1 MLKDSLRPTVL
12 FEWELYRIVIWEPFM
27 TGNFYA
33 QLKATNSNNT
43 SRTLSEPNLPNF
55 GGNFSTSSPSMPTS
69 DPCGSCCICCR
80 APPTDFTTSEPFRFK
95 KWLLKRYLH
104 MKAWQDKIVEEEK
117 VMNLR
122 SSHLVI
128 FCEKRDQQKIN
139 TIFSKLTIPS
149 TSTCFNSKKPWVV
162 EPVLGLPKLPHC
174 PLVLS
179 VSKLPRCH
187 HEVHNTGSA
196 SQVPGLLSLSPR
208 TDGLKPAELEV
219 YETIRTCGG
228 NVRMPGICHLLNVA
242 WNKIHHIISSVVIT
256 SRAHPSSSNF

>member
-1 MLKDSLRPTVL
+1 MRNWRPPTPTTLQGLLVNQTCQTSGGTSQHL
-12 FEWELYRIVIWEPFM
+12 HLPCPPRILVAP
-27 TGNFYA
+27 A
-33 QLKATNSNNT
+33 V
-43 SRTLSEPNLPNF
+43 
-55 GGNFSTSSPSMPTS
+55 
-69 DPCGSCCICCR
+69 ICCR

-149 TSTCFNSKKPWVV
+149 TSTRFNSKKPWVV